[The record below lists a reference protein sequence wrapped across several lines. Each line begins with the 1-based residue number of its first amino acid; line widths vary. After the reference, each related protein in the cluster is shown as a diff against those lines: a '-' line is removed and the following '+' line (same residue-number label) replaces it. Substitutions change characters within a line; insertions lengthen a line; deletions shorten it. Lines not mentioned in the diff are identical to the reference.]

1 MRLCL
6 LALLWPGTQPWGHL
20 GCSHTQ
26 QLMLRLPA
34 CPGEL
39 LNLGWCNQTLVA
51 DGLHVGWQTCT
62 EDHRQLEPSSLLH
75 PWTLSSPESPVT
87 RPACLENNSVT
98 KPALP
103 SLCLMRS
110 HFDVPRD
117 HGKPFKLRFWE

>member
-51 DGLHVGWQTCT
+51 DGLRVGWQTCT
-62 EDHRQLEPSSLLH
+62 EDHRQLSLQVCCILGRCH
-75 PWTLSSPESPVT
+75 PQ
-87 RPACLENNSVT
+87 RAQ
-98 KPALP
+98 
-103 SLCLMRS
+103 S
-110 HFDVPRD
+110 HGQHVW
-117 HGKPFKLRFWE
+117 KIIS